1 MIFVPCV
8 GGVSHNES
16 EAITPEWAAAG
27 ANVLLHAALEK
38 AEAVA

>member
-16 EAITPEWAAAG
+16 EAIKPERAVAG
-27 ANVLLHAALEK
+27 ANVLLQAAPEK
-38 AEAVA
+38 VEAAA

>member
-1 MIFVPCV
+1 MVFTPCV

-16 EAITPEWAAAG
+16 EDIKPAWATAG

-38 AEAVA
+38 AEVAA